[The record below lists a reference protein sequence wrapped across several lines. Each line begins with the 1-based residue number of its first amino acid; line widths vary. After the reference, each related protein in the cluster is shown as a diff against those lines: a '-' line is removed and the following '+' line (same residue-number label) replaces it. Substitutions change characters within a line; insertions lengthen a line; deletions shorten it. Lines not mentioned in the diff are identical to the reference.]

1 MYKIGLS
8 SCGKKLSRELFAD
21 YARAGIDAME
31 ISPRWEDY
39 KYLNYKQIKSW
50 ADEFGINLW
59 SYHLPFQTVDL
70 STEDKAWS
78 VCATE
83 YLSELIK
90 QASDIGIHK
99 FVAHS
104 SSGTFLPEERAA
116 KLACAKESLNELAEI
131 AAKFDSEICVEVLP
145 RQCLGNC
152 SDEILDILSVNDK
165 LRICFDTNHLLKEDA
180 IAFLKRVG
188 EKIVTLHVS
197 DYDYVDEC
205 HWLPGEGK
213 VDWNRL
219 YQGIV
224 DTGYQGVWMYELGFS
239 RSDREK
245 SLTCEDFVANA
256 NEIFAGKPVALR
268 R

>member
-8 SCGKKLSRELFAD
+8 SCGKTLNRQLFAD
-21 YARAGIDAME
+21 YAKAGIDAME
-31 ISPRWEDY
+31 VSPAWDAY
-39 KYLNYKQIKSW
+39 KYLDYKAIKKY
-50 ADEFGINLW
+50 ADEFGITLW
-59 SYHLPFQTVDL
+59 SYHLPFQTIDL

-78 VCATE
+78 VCTTE

-104 SSGTFLPEERAA
+104 SSGAFLPEERER
-116 KLACAKESLNELAEI
+116 KLTCAKESLNELAEI
-131 AAKFDSEICVEVLP
+131 AAKFNSEICVEVLP

-165 LRICFDTNHLLKEDA
+165 LRVCFDTNHLLKEDA
-180 IAFLKRVG
+180 LLFLGRVG
-188 EKIVTLHVS
+188 DKIATLHVS
-197 DYDYVDEC
+197 DYDFEDER
-205 HWLPGEGK
+205 HWLPGEGD

-224 DTGYQGVWMYELGFS
+224 DTGYQGVWMYELGFE

-245 SLTCEDFVANA
+245 ALTCKDFVENA
-256 NEIFAGKPVALR
+256 KEIFAGKAVTLR